1 MKRCLQTLAVSFAFL
16 LITSLVGY
24 FARFIPL
31 DFWWVFGIASGI
43 LVLGAV
49 VAIVLRKRQWVKIV
63 TIFVNAVAMGFYLR
77 SWYINRGFDN
87 PLWLIV
93 CMALLASAYLF
104 VVMLLATIPK
114 LEKYRFWFSVGFV
127 LLSIV
132 GYILILVLTDI
143 YDVTL
148 TWVSTLGY
156 FGLIQIGF
164 ALSLTAKED
173 NKLSAWQWSSYTV
186 LLCAVII
193 LIIALGGDGLDGLF
207 DGLGSVDSPSKKKG
221 DKSDKPFK

>member
-1 MKRCLQTLAVSFAFL
+1 M
-16 LITSLVGY
+16 
-24 FARFIPL
+24 
-31 DFWWVFGIASGI
+31 
-43 LVLGAV
+43 
-49 VAIVLRKRQWVKIV
+49 
-63 TIFVNAVAMGFYLR
+63 
-77 SWYINRGFDN
+77 
-87 PLWLIV
+87 
-93 CMALLASAYLF
+93 
-104 VVMLLATIPK
+104 
-114 LEKYRFWFSVGFV
+114 
-127 LLSIV
+127 
-132 GYILILVLTDI
+132 
-143 YDVTL
+143 
-148 TWVSTLGY
+148 GY